1 MDLLIS
7 PRALADAL
15 ADGASIRLLD
25 VRWDLGKPDGRPA
38 YLEGHIPGAVFVDLN
53 TELAGPGSPEAGRT
67 PMPPIET
74 LQAAARRWGVGDGD
88 RVVVYDDAG
97 GVVAGRALWLLRH
110 AGLSDVHLLDGGLAA
125 WRAEGL
131 EVEPGDVAPVPG
143 DVSLAY
149 GEVDILGVADV
160 GDFAAQG
167 VLLDARPLDKYTGE
181 GEGMEP
187 RGGHIPGAVSAP
199 ASANFGADG
208 RFRSLDELA
217 EHYAALGVAP
227 GKPVGVYCGGG
238 TSCSTDYIALTAL
251 GYDVAIYPGSW
262 SQYAAHPELPV
273 ATGADPQGD

>member
-53 TELAGPGSPEAGRT
+53 TELAGPGSPEEGRT

-74 LQAAARRWGVGDGD
+74 LQAAARRWGIRDGD
-88 RVVVYDDAG
+88 RVVVTDDAG

-110 AGLSDVHLLDGGLAA
+110 AGLSDVRLLDGGLAA

-131 EVEPGDVAPVPG
+131 EVEPGDVVPEPG
-143 DVSLAY
+143 DISLAY
-149 GEVDILGVADV
+149 GEIDILSVADV
-160 GDFAAQG
+160 GDFAAHG

-181 GEGMEP
+181 GEGREP
-187 RGGHIPGAVSAP
+187 RGGHIPGAISAP

-262 SQYAAHPELPV
+262 SQYAAHSELPV

>member
-7 PRALADAL
+7 ARELSDAL
-15 ADGASIRLLD
+15 SGDRPIRLID
-25 VRWDLGKPDGRPA
+25 VRWDLGRPDGRPA
-38 YLEGHIPGAVFVDLN
+38 YLEGHIPGAVFADLG
-53 TELAGPGSPEAGRT
+53 TELAGPGGPAEGRT

-74 LQAAARRWGVGDGD
+74 LQAAVRRWGIREGD
-88 RVVVYDDAG
+88 RVVAYDDAG
-97 GVVAGRALWLLRH
+97 GVVAGRAVWLLRH
-110 AGLSDVHLLDGGLAA
+110 AGLDDVRLLDGGLAA

-131 EVEPGDVAPVPG
+131 GLEEGDAAPEPG

-149 GEVDILGVADV
+149 GELEILDV
-160 GDFAAQG
+160 SEVGGFAARG

-181 GEGMEP
+181 SEAMEP

-208 RFRSLDELA
+208 RFRSLAELA
-217 EHYAALGVAP
+217 EHYAALGVEP
-227 GKPVGVYCGGG
+227 GRPVGVYCGGG

-273 ATGADPQGD
+273 ATGADPQGA